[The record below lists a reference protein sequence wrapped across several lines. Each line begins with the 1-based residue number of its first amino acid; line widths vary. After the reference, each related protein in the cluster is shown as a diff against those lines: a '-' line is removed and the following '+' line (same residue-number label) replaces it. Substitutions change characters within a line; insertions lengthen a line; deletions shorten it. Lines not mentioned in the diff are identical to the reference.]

1 MKKTIEQKTAEE
13 NFYLKDFYFSYSSLN
28 KLLYSP
34 GIFYRHYVLG
44 KKEDVETIATLMGK
58 LTHCLLLDP
67 DNFKN
72 QFILLPGTQPSDNP
86 KKVIEQVF
94 QHQLNLTTV
103 GEFEEPAKNQLTDHK
118 DTIIDILKEVN
129 LYQSLKTDEQR
140 IDKIITDSH
149 QEYFEFLFNRQDKS
163 IVDLPTHSACVDIVE
178 QLKES
183 DNVMTLLGKIN
194 LGENSQVFNE
204 FGIQIEKEGSRSC
217 GLKGILDNLVID
229 STNKSIKINDLKT
242 TSKTIS
248 EFRETVDFFKLWI
261 QAALYKKLVMETFLL
276 ANNLNPDEWDIKFT
290 FIVID
295 KYKQNYC
302 FEVSKETMKAWEEN
316 LEKELEKADWHYS
329 NNRFDLPYELAITD
343 VLL

>member
-1 MKKTIEQKTAEE
+1 MNKTIEQKTAEE

-34 GIFYRHYVLG
+34 NLFYRHYILG
-44 KKEDVETIATLMGK
+44 QKEDVETSATLMGK
-58 LTHCLLLDP
+58 LTHCLLLEP

-72 QFILLPGTQPSDNP
+72 QFILLPGNQPSDSP

-94 QHQLNLTTV
+94 QLQLNLTTV
-103 GEFEEPAKNQLTDHK
+103 GGFEEPAKNQLSDHK
-118 DTIIDILKEVN
+118 DAIIDILKEVN

-140 IDKIITDSH
+140 IAKIITDSH
-149 QEYFEFLFNRQDKS
+149 QEYFEFLFNRQDKT

-178 QLKES
+178 QLKE
-183 DNVMTLLGKIN
+183 NEEVMTLLGKLN

-204 FGIQIEKEGSRSC
+204 FIIQIEKEESRNT

-242 TSKTIS
+242 TSKTLS
-248 EFRETVDFFKLWI
+248 EFPETVEFYKLWM
-261 QAALYKKLVMETFLL
+261 QAALYKRLVTETFLL
-276 ANNLNPDEWDIKFT
+276 ANGLDPNEWDIKFT

-302 FEVSKETMKAWEEN
+302 FGVSENTMKAWEEN
-316 LEKELEKADWHYS
+316 LEKELKKADWHYS
-329 NNRFDLPYELAITD
+329 NNRYDLPYELATTN